1 MKNELDIFIP
11 LSFLMKWMADLHLIN
26 VFVVL
31 SLNSAL
37 IFSLI
42 GGWRRLYNVDWH
54 LLTSNNQKKATH
66 NKRLCPV

>member
-1 MKNELDIFIP
+1 
-11 LSFLMKWMADLHLIN
+11 MADLHLIN

-54 LLTSNNQKKATH
+54 LL
-66 NKRLCPV
+66 